1 MLIIIWLL
9 TKILRTRYEERT
21 ISSINYAYKI
31 DVPMQRIKPWFF
43 FLTILHRKLDSKCK
57 NNLKVEMK
65 L

>member
-21 ISSINYAYKI
+21 ISSINDAYKI
-31 DVPMQRIKPWFF
+31 DVPMQRIKPYF
-43 FLTILHRKLDSKCK
+43 FLTILHRKLNSKCK